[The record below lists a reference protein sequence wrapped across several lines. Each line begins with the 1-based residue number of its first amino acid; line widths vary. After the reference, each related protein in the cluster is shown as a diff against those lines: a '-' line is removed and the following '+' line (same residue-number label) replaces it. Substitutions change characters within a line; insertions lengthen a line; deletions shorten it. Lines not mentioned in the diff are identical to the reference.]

1 MNRLA
6 LSKLIALLVGFG
18 CILFAYNYN
27 KSATYISSG
36 PIFGS
41 SWKLVS
47 TEYIT
52 DSLKQSI
59 QTELNR
65 IDLIASNYKTESELS
80 IINKAPI
87 DEIIDVSSEMF
98 TLLSFAEDLYT
109 QTDGLYDITL
119 GSLVINEGFGPPTA
133 MVDQSIQV
141 SSKRFKFVSNNSI
154 IKNDNFQF
162 DLSSIA
168 KGFAVDSIARILI
181 EANKNNFLIDIGG
194 EIIISGSKH
203 NKPWV
208 IGIQDPSSIN
218 DLSSFNIIGNNFLA
232 VATSG
237 EYRNFK
243 YNDDGIMTSHTFN
256 PISKLSISDKSY
268 SVTVVSKNSSME
280 ADALATALNVMGP
293 NKGIE
298 FANKQDLSVMYIMQG
313 NNLIKS
319 NSWSYSD

>member
-1 MNRLA
+1 MNRLL
-6 LSKLIALLVGFG
+6 LSKLIALFIGFG
-18 CILFAYNYN
+18 CILLAYNYN
-27 KSATYISSG
+27 KSATYFTSG
-36 PIFGS
+36 PIFGT
-41 SWKLVS
+41 SWKLVT

-59 QTELNR
+59 QNELNR
-65 IDLIASNYKTESELS
+65 IDLIASNYKTNSELS
-80 IINKAPI
+80 FINKSPT
-87 DEIIDVSSEMF
+87 DEIINISDEMF
-98 TLLSFAEDLYT
+98 TMLSFAEDLYIKT
-109 QTDGLYDITL
+109 SGLYDITL
-119 GSLVINEGFGPPTA
+119 GSLIIDEGFGPLVS
-133 MVDQSIQV
+133 MSDKSIQV
-141 SSKRFKFVSNNSI
+141 SSKRFKFISNNSI

-194 EIIISGSKH
+194 EIIISGTKH

-268 SVTVVSKNSSME
+268 SVTVVSENSSME

-298 FANKQDLSVMYIMQG
+298 FANEKDLSVMYIMQG

>member
-6 LSKLIALLVGFG
+6 LSKFIALLVGFI
-18 CILFAYNYN
+18 CILLAYNYN

-36 PIFGS
+36 PIFGT

-47 TEYIT
+47 TEYIN

-80 IINKAPI
+80 FINKAPI

-98 TLLSFAEDLYT
+98 TLLSFAEDLYK

-119 GSLVINEGFGPPTA
+119 GSLVIDEGFGPPTA
-133 MVDQSIQV
+133 MVDKSIQV

-181 EANKNNFLIDIGG
+181 EANKNNLI
-194 EIIISGSKH
+194 
-203 NKPWV
+203 V
-208 IGIQDPSSIN
+208 
-218 DLSSFNIIGNNFLA
+218 LLR
-232 VATSG
+232 
-237 EYRNFK
+237 Y
-243 YNDDGIMTSHTFN
+243 
-256 PISKLSISDKSY
+256 
-268 SVTVVSKNSSME
+268 
-280 ADALATALNVMGP
+280 
-293 NKGIE
+293 
-298 FANKQDLSVMYIMQG
+298 
-313 NNLIKS
+313 
-319 NSWSYSD
+319 

>member
-6 LSKLIALLVGFG
+6 LSKFIALLVGFV

-80 IINKAPI
+80 FINKAPI

-98 TLLSFAEDLYT
+98 ILLSFAEDLYKK
-109 QTDGLYDITL
+109 TDGLYDITL
-119 GSLVINEGFGPPTA
+119 GSLVINEGFGPPTP
-133 MVDQSIQV
+133 MVDKSIQV
-141 SSKRFKFVSNNSI
+141 SSKRFQFVSDNSI

-168 KGFAVDSIARILI
+168 KGFAVDSIAQILI

-194 EIIISGSKH
+194 DIIISG
-203 NKPWV
+203 
-208 IGIQDPSSIN
+208 
-218 DLSSFNIIGNNFLA
+218 
-232 VATSG
+232 
-237 EYRNFK
+237 
-243 YNDDGIMTSHTFN
+243 
-256 PISKLSISDKSY
+256 
-268 SVTVVSKNSSME
+268 
-280 ADALATALNVMGP
+280 
-293 NKGIE
+293 
-298 FANKQDLSVMYIMQG
+298 
-313 NNLIKS
+313 
-319 NSWSYSD
+319 